1 MSLCLLGIAALLA
14 ATTRFQLGVNSRAQL
29 TLLLNDAA
37 GRIRA
42 NVSEIPGYDTAAHA
56 APYTYSASWATQ
68 QSSSISA
75 AAVNC
80 ATTTCTPSQRASWD
94 LVALRSAARSAL
106 PQGSMLMSGNIN
118 VLTVTYLWMDKDFT
132 TGSPPVLRTSS
143 TCATGNTGM
152 QAQTCCPSAAAV
164 SSTPGV
170 RCFNMNI
177 MP

>member
-29 TLLLNDAA
+29 TLLINDAA

-56 APYTYSASWATQ
+56 APYTYSANWATQ
-68 QSSSISA
+68 QSSISA

-80 ATTTCTPSQRASWD
+80 AASACTPSQRASWD
-94 LVALRSAARSAL
+94 LVALRNAARNAL
-106 PQGSMLMSGNIN
+106 PQGGMLISGNIN
-118 VLTVTYLWMDKDFT
+118 VLTVTYLWLDKDFT
-132 TGSPPVLRTSS
+132 TGSPPTLRTSK
-143 TCATGNTGM
+143 TCATGNTGI
-152 QAQTCCPSAAAV
+152 QAQTCCPVAADI
-164 SSTPGV
+164 SKTPGV

-177 MP
+177 VP

>member
-42 NVSEIPGYDTAAHA
+42 NVSEIPGYDTATHA
-56 APYTYSASWATQ
+56 APYTYSANWATQ
-68 QSSSISA
+68 QGSIAA
-75 AAVNC
+75 AAVDC

-132 TGSPPVLRTSS
+132 TGNPPVLRTSS
-143 TCATGNTGM
+143 ACATGNTGI
-152 QAQTCCPSAAAV
+152 QAQTCCPVAAAV

-170 RCFNMNI
+170 RCFNMDI